1 MTAEGEL
8 NGRKHGFAFYPKEKE
23 VIKRFISAYWITL
36 SWYKNI
42 KWKEANG
49 EQKRIDEVYTEEA
62 AEAFDTLGVT
72 KDSTV
77 KIEVG
82 EEPATIR
89 VNQWN
94 EDQSVQKI
102 ELTNDK
108 LPLPAA
114 AGYYIYEVIAEWDQG
129 YITYVFDLN
138 VS

>member
-1 MTAEGEL
+1 M
-8 NGRKHGFAFYPKEKE
+8 
-23 VIKRFISAYWITL
+23 
-36 SWYKNI
+36 
-42 KWKEANG
+42 
-49 EQKRIDEVYTEEA
+49 IDEVYTEEA

-94 EDQSVQKI
+94 EDQSVQKV